1 MEAVKEKE
9 EVSDEDEESEP
20 EEIEEKPF
28 IDRVQDLLSSL
39 KCVIKEKHDI
49 EESDNPEENGKKK
62 RNKKKKKKVITY
74 EEDVGLLS
82 FQKAIDGIKKKKGE
96 IREALEDALKEIFE
110 EFFTEWREQ
119 LLEENMEFLTKED
132 IEIIFGD
139 SGTSCIKISE
149 IYRNLNKNN
158 PELIDSV
165 DASIYF
171 LIQHVCPE
179 EDLDKVLQICE
190 NFEQD
195 NQGTGSNFLD
205 FVGNIVGR
213 VSEKLGNAD
222 ASSMETE
229 DGKIDKNAIG
239 TVVQDLIGDDVIQGS
254 MQSMMKNITS
264 DDFDINSVFKG
275 LFKMQNNKSKKE

>member
-74 EEDVGLLS
+74 
-82 FQKAIDGIKKKKGE
+82 
-96 IREALEDALKEIFE
+96 E